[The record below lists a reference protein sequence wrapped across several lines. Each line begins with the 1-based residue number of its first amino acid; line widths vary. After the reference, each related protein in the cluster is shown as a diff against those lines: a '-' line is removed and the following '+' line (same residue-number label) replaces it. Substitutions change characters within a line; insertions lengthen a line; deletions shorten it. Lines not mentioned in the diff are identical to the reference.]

1 MVVSQ
6 CSAQA
11 YGACWKPLKRLLSE
25 SGNGPNHRAKAT
37 VLMGSVGL
45 AVIPMRYE
53 RHFEGAIKALDKGLT
68 VFFQKCLSNPCHGEM
83 D

>member
-1 MVVSQ
+1 MLRAGVW
-6 CSAQA
+6 
-11 YGACWKPLKRLLSE
+11 GLLE
-25 SGNGPNHRAKAT
+25 TPEAIAVGKWNGPNHRAKAT